1 MPTTS
6 NKPLP
11 EQRPP
16 GMRKRTLAPILA
28 DPDNV
33 DAAAIK
39 RRKLESLRQQRQP
52 SIEIILDDPDDSPPL
67 NYPPRKTSTILEE
80 NSSDDDSMGDAGLF
94 DIGSL
99 GVSDNGNR
107 DDDRESDGDRDGD
120 DEEDRDLDNEDESE
134 DAELGEHSYIFHS
147 ITYL

>member
-1 MPTTS
+1 
-6 NKPLP
+6 
-11 EQRPP
+11 
-16 GMRKRTLAPILA
+16 
-28 DPDNV
+28 
-33 DAAAIK
+33 
-39 RRKLESLRQQRQP
+39 
-52 SIEIILDDPDDSPPL
+52 
-67 NYPPRKTSTILEE
+67 
-80 NSSDDDSMGDAGLF
+80 MGDAGLF

-107 DDDRESDGDRDGD
+107 DDDRESDGDHDGD